1 MKIIIIG
8 AGKVGKT
15 LAKHLT
21 DEGHN
26 IIVIEKDKQ
35 VLDNLL
41 NTYDVAGFVGNGA
54 TVDIQNEAEVSKAD
68 LFIAVTD
75 NDELNLVCCRLART
89 LGAKKV
95 IARVRDT
102 DYTEQADLMRD
113 SFGIDVIVNPEHAAA
128 EEIANLLR
136 FPFATLVTSF
146 EKGKV
151 VSVEIKV
158 PEECP
163 IINKTVEEIVKE
175 FSANLIVG
183 AILREGEVIIPSGQ
197 DIICAGDY
205 VNFISTPQKIDAFF
219 KKADI
224 FNRKVKSVLIIGGSR
239 ISYHLSKALV
249 EGGVKVKIIEKKA
262 ERCQQLLESLEK
274 VEVVN
279 ADGSQKQILDEEGMA
294 DYDAMVSLTD
304 IDEQNIIIS
313 LYAKSKNV
321 ETVVGKVNNDT
332 FYNLLEDI
340 SLEACVSPKDV
351 VANQIIYYTRSLKS
365 KEDGKLESLR
375 KMFDSKLEIL
385 EMDVAD
391 DSEIVGQ
398 QIKDLNFKSDVV
410 IAAIVRKRS
419 IILPSGDVVLEGDD
433 KIILATSR
441 KIEEIDGIIK

>member
-75 NDELNLVCCRLART
+75 NDELNLVCCRLARS

-249 EGGVKVKIIEKKA
+249 EGGVKVKIIEKRA

-419 IILPSGDVVLEGDD
+419 IILPAGDVVLEGDD

>member
-54 TVDIQNEAEVSKAD
+54 TIDIQNEAEVSKAD

-249 EGGVKVKIIEKKA
+249 EGGVKVKIIEKRA

-294 DYDAMVSLTD
+294 GYDAMVSLTD

>member
-419 IILPSGDVVLEGDD
+419 IILPAGDVVLEGDD

>member
-75 NDELNLVCCRLART
+75 NDELNLVCCRLARA

-163 IINKTVEEIVKE
+163 IINKSVEEIVKE
-175 FSANLIVG
+175 FSATLIVG
-183 AILREGEVIIPSGQ
+183 AILRDGEVIIPSGQ

-249 EGGVKVKIIEKKA
+249 EGGVKVKIIEKRN

-274 VEVVN
+274 VEVVH

-294 DYDAMVSLTD
+294 DYDAMVALTD

-391 DSEIVGQ
+391 DSEIVGK
-398 QIKDLNFKSDVV
+398 QIKDINFKSDVV

-419 IILPSGDVVLEGDD
+419 IILPSGDVCLEGDD

-441 KIEEIDGIIK
+441 KIEEIDSIIK

>member
-15 LAKHLT
+15 LAKHLNE
-21 DEGHN
+21 EGHK
-26 IIVIEKDKQ
+26 IIIIEKNKE
-35 VLDNLL
+35 VLDSFL
-41 NTYDVAGFVGNGA
+41 NNYDVAGFVGNGA
-54 TVDIQNEAEVSKAD
+54 TVEMLNEAEASKAD
-68 LFIAVTD
+68 IFIAVTN
-75 NDELNLVCCRLART
+75 NDELNLVCCKLAST

-95 IARVRDT
+95 IARVRNT
-102 DYTEQADLMRD
+102 DYTEQAEIMRGTFD
-113 SFGIDVIVNPEHAAA
+113 IDVVVNPEQAAA
-128 EEIANLLR
+128 GEIENLLR
-136 FPFATLVTSF
+136 FPLATQVTSF

-163 IINKTVEEIVKE
+163 IINKTVKEIME
-175 FSANLIVG
+175 GFSSNVIVG
-183 AILREGEVIIPSGQ
+183 AILREENVIIPGGQ
-197 DIICAGDY
+197 DVICAGDY
-205 VNFISTPQKIDAFF
+205 VNFISSPQKIDAFF

-239 ISYHLSKALV
+239 ITYHLAKSLI
-249 EGGVKVKIIEKKA
+249 ESGVTVKIIEKSS
-262 ERCQQLLESLEK
+262 ERCQLLLESLEK
-274 VEVVN
+274 VEVVH
-279 ADGSQKQILDEEGMA
+279 ADGSQKQVLDEEGMI
-294 DYDAMVSLTD
+294 DFDAMVSLTD

-321 ETVVGKVNNDT
+321 ETVISKVNNDT

-351 VANQIIYYTRSLKS
+351 VANQIIYFTRSLKS

-385 EMDVAD
+385 EMDISA
-391 DSEIVGQ
+391 DSEVVGK
-398 QIKDLNFKSDVV
+398 QIKELNLRKDVI

-419 IILPSGDVVLEGDD
+419 IVFPSGDVVLESDD

-441 KIEEIDGIIK
+441 KIEEIDGILK